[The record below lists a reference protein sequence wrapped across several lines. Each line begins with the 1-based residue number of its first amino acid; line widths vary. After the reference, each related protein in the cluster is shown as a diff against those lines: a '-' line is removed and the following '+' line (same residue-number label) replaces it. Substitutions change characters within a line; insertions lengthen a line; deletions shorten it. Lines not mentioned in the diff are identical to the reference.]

1 MMEATEVIISV
12 IQNVGFPIA
21 AFCAMFWRMRE
32 EDISHRDERLKFT
45 QAIENNTI
53 ALTEIATYLKGE
65 TNDIK

>member
-1 MMEATEVIISV
+1 MDVANIIISMV
-12 IQNVGFPIA
+12 QNVGFPIV

-53 ALTEIATYLKGE
+53 ALTEIASYLKE
-65 TNDIK
+65 RKNNDIK